1 MSSSL
6 TWLRSHPEF
15 SSENSQELK
24 RLASLATRIRNKK
37 RDNLWL
43 LPRTN
48 SLDSTIEVELKTRVH
63 DAGLPIGGSI
73 GNTASA
79 SIQEASNVS
88 VQETSNNTF
97 IQNVPK
103 KRRSKQRRKQN
114 QATYRKSSNRPSR
127 YMQTNRPEG
136 YSCACG
142 LPLGHA
148 GLCPFNST
156 EEARKEV
163 LKGVVVKPMP
173 LVPDVQRLIELH
185 KLHAAGNATRQEQDG
200 GVYNCGN
207 CGPVTRP
214 HPCPFKPCPVCGR
227 RMRDHNNNTF
237 CPNYQRKANTIR
249 RIRVSRKC
257 TQGRSVI
264 HEAWTKIH
272 VENTRK
278 RRHL

>member
-1 MSSSL
+1 MEGAIADVLDWILESPPA
-6 TWLRSHPEF
+6 WVHF
-15 SSENSQELK
+15 DNQ
-24 RLASLATRIRNKK
+24 ATRTTDLTQTEGGNANDEKESNLIRESSYNG
-37 RDNLWL
+37 
-43 LPRTN
+43 
-48 SLDSTIEVELKTRVH
+48 STIER
-63 DAGLPIGGSI
+63 S
-73 GNTASA
+73 
-79 SIQEASNVS
+79 EASEAPDRSIVDSSDNDS
-88 VQETSNNTF
+88 LSGSAANSLCALNNPRTDQPRVQVARDEATRTL
-97 IQNVPK
+97 
-103 KRRSKQRRKQN
+103 QRL
-114 QATYRKSSNRPSR
+114 A
-127 YMQTNRPEG
+127 NRPEG
-136 YSCACG
+136 YRCACG

-227 RMRDHNNNTF
+227 RMKDHNNNTF
-237 CPNYQRKANTIR
+237 CPNYQRKAIT

-257 TQGRSVI
+257 IQKRSVI
-264 HEAWTKIH
+264 HEAWTKIQ